1 VLFFCRTRRT
11 RSLSSIGAKRVS
23 GSPSGITKKQS
34 SGFCRFFCGLYVS
47 RLGCECCIHQNLH
60 LYQICFYLCLVFFIV
75 SKILTTLLRPLFW
88 LLVLLMWSFFAKK
101 PKRKTLLVAIA
112 LALLFLSSNK
122 VLVNELAILWEP
134 SHLGKTAANPRVAVV
149 LGGFSDYDEY
159 RHEVVLTEAAAR
171 LYKAIELFKNHTIDT
186 IIVSGGAASITGK
199 IRPES
204 IYARRYLIGM
214 GIDSSKILIDTI
226 SINTYENAVET
237 AKILKSAHSLGPVYL
252 ITTASHMPRAKAT
265 FSKAGI
271 LVVPKPVQFF
281 SNPARQYILSD
292 WFIPSS
298 EALQKFDALA
308 KEWVGVVA
316 YKLSGKSN

>member
-1 VLFFCRTRRT
+1 
-11 RSLSSIGAKRVS
+11 
-23 GSPSGITKKQS
+23 
-34 SGFCRFFCGLYVS
+34 
-47 RLGCECCIHQNLH
+47 
-60 LYQICFYLCLVFFIV
+60 VFFIV

-88 LLVLLMWSFFAKK
+88 LLVLLLWSFFAKK
-101 PKRKTLLVAIA
+101 PKWKTLLVAIA
-112 LALLFLSSNK
+112 LALVFLSSNK

-214 GIDSSKILIDTI
+214 GIDSAKILIDTI

-237 AKILKSAHSLGPVYL
+237 AKILKSAHSMGPVYL

-271 LVVPKPVQFF
+271 VVVPKPVQFF
-281 SNPARQYILSD
+281 SNPARHYILSD

-298 EALQKFDALA
+298 EALRKFDAMA